1 MRNAITAGILV
12 AAVAACGGEQA
23 TIPAPTVSD
32 SAGVRFVSNRIP
44 ATGIPDYA
52 EVDPTPDLEMRGGPP
67 GPFVDV
73 ERAFTLGDGRIV
85 VANRSTFKVRY
96 YQPDGTFIGEVGD
109 YGDAFGQFQDLSRI
123 GRAGGDS
130 VWAYDVEVERLTML
144 DGEGTPVLEA
154 KAPGRE
160 FVVGRFGDGSYLLV
174 PGWRTEAHFRNPVD
188 TVRRDTAEYHRWF
201 PETGQETRVGTFPHN
216 EVLVLEPEEAEG
228 LVVGTPPFGRQTVR
242 AVGPGRFYVG
252 RQNEFEIRGYDADG
266 TLREV
271 ISLEGVDLALTPALM
286 DEARR
291 LTAPDPASSEP
302 AWAEDFWA
310 AVPDTRPAYGPLLL
324 DAVGNLWVGEHV
336 VDLSPPRNWMVF
348 SPEGALLGLVE
359 VPFNFRVFEVGQTYI
374 LGASPGLPGAEIV
387 KRLPM
392 RRLR

>member
-1 MRNAITAGILV
+1 MRTAITAAFIV
-12 AAVAACGGEQA
+12 ATAACGGERPTA
-23 TIPAPTVSD
+23 IPEPTVTD
-32 SAGVRFVSNRIP
+32 SAGVRIVSNRIP
-44 ATGIPDYA
+44 ANGIPAYA
-52 EVDPTPDLEMRGGPP
+52 EVDPTPDLEMHGGPP

-85 VANRSTFKVRY
+85 VANRSSYSVRY
-96 YQPDGTFIGEVGD
+96 YRPDGTYIGETG
-109 YGDAFGQFQDLSRI
+109 GQGEIFGRFQDLSRI

-130 VWAYDVEVERLTML
+130 VWAYDVEVERLTMI

-160 FVVGRFGDGSYLLV
+160 FVVGRFGDGSFLLV
-174 PGWRTEAHFRNPVD
+174 PGWRTEAHFRNPMD

-201 PETGQETRVGTFPHN
+201 PATGLETMVGTFPHN

-252 RQNEFEIRGYDADG
+252 RQNEFEIRGYDPDG

-271 ISLEGVDLALTPALM
+271 IRLEGLDLELTPALI

-291 LTAPDPASSEP
+291 LTAPDDASTEP
-302 AWAEDFWA
+302 PWAEDFWG
-310 AVPDTRPAYGPLLL
+310 AVPETSPAYGHLLL
-324 DAVGNLWVGEHV
+324 DGLGNLWVSEYV
-336 VDLSPPRNWMVF
+336 VDLSTPRNWMVF
-348 SPEGALLGLVE
+348 SPEGALLGMVE
-359 VPFNFRVFEVGQTYI
+359 VPVNFRVFEVGANYV
-374 LGASPGLPGAEIV
+374 LGASPGLPGAEVV
-387 KRLPM
+387 KRHAL